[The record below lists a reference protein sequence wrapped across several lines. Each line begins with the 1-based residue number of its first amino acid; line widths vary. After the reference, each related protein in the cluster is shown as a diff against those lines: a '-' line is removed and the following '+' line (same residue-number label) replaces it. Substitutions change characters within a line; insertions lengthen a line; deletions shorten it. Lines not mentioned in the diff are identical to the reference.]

1 MAFYALGTTPLV
13 NTLQITSPEVCQA
26 CLADNISG
34 VSSLYDLIIWSKNV
48 ISEGKTFRYLVNEK
62 KGWLVLKDHWNLQE
76 LQGLFSNTGIVLT
89 TDDQGHLG
97 ATIGTSTFCAQYA
110 TEKIT
115 KWCNE
120 LHRLADFA
128 KTQLHAAY
136 SAFAQGS
143 YVNIPTL

>member
-1 MAFYALGTTPLV
+1 M
-13 NTLQITSPEVCQA
+13 
-26 CLADNISG
+26 
-34 VSSLYDLIIWSKNV
+34 
-48 ISEGKTFRYLVNEK
+48 FRYLVNEK
-62 KGWLVLKDHWNLQE
+62 KGWLVSKDHWNLQE